1 MDRRREARIE
11 ARSAF
16 FDLETPTGIVACQ
29 VVNLSRLGLGI
40 ELPPSLDEMAFAE
53 LIRDAQL
60 QGVLRIAGE
69 ALPAHVVVRTR
80 KGSFLGLEYTNQSLE
95 FMNQLRTLLSP
106 SYVASSI
113 HAIAPEFLAPDIEAA
128 YRGDDF
134 ECVVF
139 KSGKSAVRNMVQIYT
154 EGQVI
159 ELVGAHARF
168 VPPPMVRRS
177 VKREGASVD
186 FLTEVASLA
195 DEGTT
200 DELQSVYQ
208 KVRKVFSFW
217 KDCPPE
223 LLILIESQ
231 QAEV

>member
-1 MDRRREARIE
+1 MERRREERIE
-11 ARSAF
+11 AHSAF
-16 FDLETPTGIVACQ
+16 FDLTSPTGTLRCH

-40 ELPPSLDEMAFAE
+40 ELPSAAANEFTAALNRYSEFS
-53 LIRDAQL
+53 
-60 QGVLRIAGE
+60 GVLCIAGE
-69 ALPAHVVVRTR
+69 SLAANVIVRTR
-80 KGSFLGLEYTNQSLE
+80 KGAFLGLEYIHQSLE
-95 FMNQLRTLLSP
+95 FMNSLRALLSP

-113 HAIAPEFLAPDIEAA
+113 HAISTEFLAPDIEAA

-139 KSGKSAVRNMVQIYT
+139 KSGKSAVRSMVQIYT
-154 EGQVI
+154 AGQVI
-159 ELVGAHARF
+159 EIVGSQARF

-195 DEGTT
+195 DEGTH
-200 DELQSVYQ
+200 DEFQSTYQ
-208 KVRKVFSFW
+208 KVKKVFSFW

-223 LLILIESQ
+223 LLRVIESHE
-231 QAEV
+231 A